1 MVQQIA
7 VSYLAIIIYC
17 TTIVSLTLLVGILPV
32 YVNPPFCNDV
42 PPNVP
47 LADDSSKPLTDI
59 LDLLNRAT
67 LPVCIEFTVPEA
79 GIEEPWFN
87 QRLPSNIQPVS
98 YDLDINLSVL
108 DDENNASSYNG
119 FVTIT
124 LVVTDAT
131 DTFILHKKNL
141 DLVRVESMNDL
152 DDNPIELL
160 CYGEYAKN
168 DYFVFKTLS
177 QVQVSQSPV
186 KIELYFEARADHVY
200 ESGLFRIDYGFKDAP
215 KLV

>member
-7 VSYLAIIIYC
+7 VSYLTIIIYC
-17 TTIVSLTLLVGILPV
+17 TTIVSLTLLVGLLPV
-32 YVNPPFCNDV
+32 YVNPPFCADDE
-42 PPNVP
+42 PNVP
-47 LADDSSKPLTDI
+47 LANDDYKPLTDFLPP
-59 LDLLNRAT
+59 LDDL

-87 QRLPSNIQPVS
+87 PRLPSNIQPVS

-108 DDENNASSYNG
+108 DDNNDDVASYNG

-124 LVVTDAT
+124 LVITDAT

-141 DLVRVESMNDL
+141 DLVRVEAMNDL

-168 DYFVFKTLS
+168 DYFVFKTLG

-200 ESGLFRIDYGFKDAP
+200 QSGLFRIDYGFKGAP
-215 KLV
+215 K